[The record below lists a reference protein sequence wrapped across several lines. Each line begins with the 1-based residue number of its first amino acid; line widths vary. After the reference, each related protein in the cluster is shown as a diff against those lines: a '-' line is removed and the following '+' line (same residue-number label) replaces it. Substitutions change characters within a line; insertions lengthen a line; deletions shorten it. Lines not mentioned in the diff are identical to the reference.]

1 MTRLVTHDSI
11 ECAYL
16 RFSIEVP
23 IDAFTALLDSESHV
37 TGHACYHD
45 GNSPLNE
52 KLEMGANVFNVEYD
66 GHFGNYIWYSVEYA
80 VHSPEVTARV
90 LSIINDH
97 LDWALSVGS
106 KAA

>member
-1 MTRLVTHDSI
+1 MTRLVTQDSI
-11 ECAYL
+11 EFAYFRL
-16 RFSIEVP
+16 SVEVP

-37 TGHACYHD
+37 TGHACYRD

-66 GHFGNYIWYSVEYA
+66 GHFGNYIWYSVEYP

-90 LSIINDH
+90 LAIINDH